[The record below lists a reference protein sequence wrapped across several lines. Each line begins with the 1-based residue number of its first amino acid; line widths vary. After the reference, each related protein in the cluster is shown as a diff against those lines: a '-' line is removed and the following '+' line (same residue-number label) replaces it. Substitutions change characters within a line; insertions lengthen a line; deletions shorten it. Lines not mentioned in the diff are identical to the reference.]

1 MVLFKSPLTIIGIIM
16 GFYYQWDILMG
27 FNGIIM
33 GSNHQ
38 WDHLNPH

>member
-1 MVLFKSPLTIIGIIM
+1 M

-27 FNGIIM
+27 FNGMIM